1 MLRVRILTHYS
12 KTTTLSP
19 SLSNHIGKKKE
30 PRLKLSVIVSTYN
43 NPLALARILEN
54 LKAGTKRPEEIHVA
68 EDGSNE
74 ETQQVVKNFTQSINH
89 HCQEDKGF
97 RKAKILNRAVNACQG
112 DYVVFLDGDC
122 LPHKQFV
129 NDHLAIAEKGYFVQG
144 RRCFIEED
152 QVNPLLQGKT
162 SLPRLM
168 LSGKVSGLLKS
179 FRLPKPIV
187 KVNRDM
193 YGLLGCNLGVW
204 REDLLAVNG
213 FDEDY
218 EGWGREDSDLGARL
232 YNHGL
237 RRKMVYGRALVYHLN
252 HPENKRDQ
260 LVENDRRLEATIS
273 SGKIRCNNGIV
284 KATHEKK
291 RHSSNLN
298 TD

>member
-1 MLRVRILTHYS
+1 MNRSIIE
-12 KTTTLSP
+12 
-19 SLSNHIGKKKE
+19 SNSEYI
-30 PRLKLSVIVSTYN
+30 
-43 NPLALARILEN
+43 
-54 LKAGTKRPEEIHVA
+54 
-68 EDGSNE
+68 
-74 ETQQVVKNFTQSINH
+74 
-89 HCQEDKGF
+89 
-97 RKAKILNRAVNACQG
+97 
-112 DYVVFLDGDC
+112 VFLDGDC
-122 LPHKQFV
+122 LPHRHFV
-129 NDHLAIAEKGYFVQG
+129 RDHKAMAEKGYFVQG
-144 RRCFIEED
+144 RRCFVQKD

-162 SLPRLM
+162 SLSRLM
-168 LSGKVSGLLKS
+168 FSGKVSGLLKS

-232 YNHGL
+232 YNRGL

-260 LVENDRRLEATIS
+260 LVENDRRLEETIL

-284 KATHEKK
+284 KASHEKK
-291 RHSSNLN
+291 RHSSNVN
-298 TD
+298 AD

>member
-1 MLRVRILTHYS
+1 M
-12 KTTTLSP
+12 
-19 SLSNHIGKKKE
+19 
-30 PRLKLSVIVSTYN
+30 STYK
-43 NPLALARILEN
+43 NPRSLARILEN

-74 ETQQVVKNFTQSINH
+74 ETLQVVKNFTQPISH

-97 RKAKILNRAVNACQG
+97 RKAKILNRALNACQG

-129 NDHLAIAEKGYFVQG
+129 NDHLAMAEKGYFVQG

-162 SLPRLM
+162 SLSRLM

-204 REDLLAVNG
+204 KDDLLAVNG

-232 YNHGL
+232 YNRGL

-260 LVENDRRLEATIS
+260 LDENDRRLEATIS
-273 SGKIRCNNGIV
+273 SGKKRCSNGIV
-284 KATHEKK
+284 KN
-291 RHSSNLN
+291 SSGQNSHFSN
-298 TD
+298 DNAD